1 MGGLVQTCTWTLWL
15 RCTVTRSDV
24 SEVEQGAEHGFVL
37 TGLDVA
43 PGPGLVIGV
52 RLNPV

>member
-1 MGGLVQTCTWTLWL
+1 VREARAMAALYGTW
-15 RCTVTRSDV
+15 SDF

-37 TGLDVA
+37 TSLDLA
-43 PGPGLVIGV
+43 PDPGVVIGV